1 MEPQEENTQQI
12 RPFITTGEIVSIA
25 SVHPNTVAMWRSTK
39 KIVPKDRIGS
49 SFLYDRAEVM
59 KFLQARDARLLKK
72 NPSV

>member
-1 MEPQEENTQQI
+1 MEISEDNTQQV

-49 SFLYDRAEVM
+49 SFLYDRAAVM
-59 KFLQARDARLLKK
+59 SFLQARDAKLSKK
-72 NPSV
+72 V